1 MTKFSIEY
9 NPYLVECIF
18 KENGRVLNE
27 KNSKIGSK
35 SDTRLQAL
43 LGKGPNWNGLLEEIV
58 AMCDDNEVEI
68 SFKGRKMDFDD
79 LKYATDKYTG
89 ESKLHLQFE
98 ETSNEADILKEL
110 DTIFEEIKESDIP
123 EFKRKNED
131 GKDIFDAYEEIK
143 RGIFEVNVIATMSS
157 GKSTLINSLLHT
169 ELLPSKN
176 QACTATI
183 AEILD
188 NDEMEEFEAEC
199 YDKNDQYIEKYG
211 RKVVGAEDLRTYNAD
226 EEVRTICIEGNIPAV
241 SSNKIKL
248 CLKDTPGPNNSR
260 NKNHERLTRSMI
272 KETNAVV
279 LYVINATQLG
289 IDDDKELL
297 KEISSEM
304 KKTGKQSKDRFIF
317 VINKCDALDE
327 EKGET
332 VDSILDE
339 VREYLKGFDIIDPI
353 LIPTSAQMAL
363 VIRKEQKGEKLSR
376 KERSDLG
383 TVDDWIETEY
393 LHYEQYATLTPSVR
407 DYLEKKVEEYHKD
420 EEQWE
425 LEALIHTGVPAVEQ
439 TISEYVDKYAYP
451 MKIKDSVKE
460 IIVLLDELNMKGSF
474 DKLIAGDEKKLE
486 KVRNQIT
493 EALIKHDSSKSVYET
508 YKKELI
514 NFSLDSTCDDQ
525 QYIVEQ
531 ELSQMVKKYDRVK
544 WVNRVEAD
552 RLINEFQGK
561 LEKYQRECESAINR
575 QIEEEIFKK
584 CTEQLE
590 EYRYVI
596 RTILEDIEI
605 DGYDFEK
612 LDSFQKIKINN
623 IGDIKSKNTRQHYKE
638 ETRKKNNPEREG
650 FLGHFKFWE
659 PREISYTVS
668 VKDGEEINVKQV
680 SVDIMNAFTE
690 SIKDNI
696 AKLFAEANKQVSSY
710 KNIFVKNIDSL
721 NNEITKILNE
731 LDEQTKTEESIKL
744 RVDNNKEMLC
754 WVMTMEEKIRTLL
767 EF

>member
-1 MTKFSIEY
+1 MTNFSIEY

-18 KENGRVLNE
+18 KENGRVLNG

-35 SDTRLQAL
+35 CDTRLQAL

-58 AMCDDNEVEI
+58 ATCDDNEIEI

-110 DTIFEEIKESDIP
+110 DTIFDEIKESDIP

-131 GKDIFDAYEEIK
+131 GKDIFDAYEEVK

-199 YDKNDQYIEKYG
+199 YDKNDLYIEKYG
-211 RKVVGAEDLRTYNAD
+211 RKVVGAEDLRIYNED

-304 KKTGKQSKDRFIF
+304 KKAGKQSKDRFIF

-339 VREYLKGFDIIDPI
+339 VREYLKGFNIIDPI

-383 TVDDWIETEY
+383 TVDDWIETEC

-420 EEQWE
+420 EDRWE
-425 LEALIHTGVPAVEQ
+425 LEALIHTGVPVVEQ

-451 MKIKDSVKE
+451 IKIKDSVKE
-460 IIVLLDELNMKGSF
+460 IIALLDELNMKGSF
-474 DKLIAGDEKKLE
+474 DKLIAGDEKKLK

-493 EALIKHDSSKSVYET
+493 EALIKHDSSKNIYET

-525 QYIVEQ
+525 QYIVEK
-531 ELSQMVKKYDRVK
+531 ELSQMVKKYDGIK
-544 WVNRVEAD
+544 WVNRIEAD
-552 RLINEFQGK
+552 RLINEFQSK

-638 ETRKKNNPEREG
+638 ETRKKKNPEREG
-650 FLGHFKFWE
+650 IWGHFKFWE
-659 PREISYTVS
+659 PREIAYTVS
-668 VKDGEEINVKQV
+668 VNDGEEINVKQV
-680 SVDIMNAFTE
+680 AVDIMNAFTE

-696 AKLFAEANKQVSSY
+696 AKLFEEANKQVTSY

-731 LDEQTKTEESIKL
+731 LDEQTKTEESIKS
-744 RVDNNKEMLC
+744 RVDKNKEMLC